1 MKTTL
6 RSLLVAALWLPLLAA
21 AALLDTVREHRL
33 RRRLGPAY
41 EGPLSDDT
49 L

>member
-6 RSLLVAALWLPLLAA
+6 RLLFAAALWLPLLGV
-21 AALLDTVREHRL
+21 AALLDTLRETRL

-41 EGPLSDDT
+41 ENPLGPHRL
-49 L
+49 

>member
-6 RSLLVAALWLPLLAA
+6 RALVVTAFWLPLLAA
-21 AALLDTVREHRL
+21 AALLDTVREHRR